1 MKINEYIEI
10 LKKEYDAK
18 VIDMKTEIRN
28 YFSRPDMYGDRYD
41 DVYYVSEGEI
51 NSDLFKTVVI
61 EGKKI
66 DPLGHYEWGMKAHI
80 VFIEYNKN
88 EEVVEYSCISTYAY
102 KNMVDRQKFVRT
114 LMRYKEN

>member
-1 MKINEYIEI
+1 MKIDKYIEI

-28 YFSRPDMYGDRYD
+28 YFSTPDMYGDKYD
-41 DVYYVSEGEI
+41 DVSYVSEGEI

-66 DPLGHYEWGMKAHI
+66 DPLGHYEWGTKADI
-80 VFIEYNKN
+80 IFIEYNEN
-88 EEVVEYSCISTYAY
+88 EEVIDYSCISSYIC
-102 KNMVDRQKFVRT
+102 KNKENLKKFIGT